1 MAKTQVALEIT
12 ATDNASNS
20 VKGIKTQLK
29 EATAELIAMREKFGD
44 TSAEA
49 IAAAQKVG
57 KLKDAI
63 GDAKSMAD
71 AFNPDAKFKAFSGA
85 LQGVAGGFAAVQGG
99 MALLGAES
107 EDVNKTLLKV
117 QSALALSEGLNT
129 VMESVDAFKN
139 LGAVMKNIPI
149 VQKAI
154 AAGQKLWNLAM
165 EANPIGLLI
174 AGITALIAA
183 GAALVSWFKSS
194 AAASAANTKAVND
207 STAALEKQEKQ
218 LARNNFEF
226 ERNQNQQL
234 ALAKASGMNAKAIR
248 ELELKL
254 IDEKIAFQL
263 SNRAIA
269 ENTMNKEKNQLA
281 SLQAADADDEVIKKQ
296 YENYKKAVDGYN
308 QQNAEVQKAL
318 DEKVDIQ
325 NRHNAEIRQEET
337 DANKKAEDDRKQAA
351 DKRKEREKK
360 ERDER
365 LAAEK
370 QYQTDL
376 KALQESNYL
385 ASIKDDDARAKEKLL
400 LDYQRALA
408 EIQQR
413 NITDAEK
420 ANLIKENSIKYQN
433 EVDALDAEIK
443 KKKDEE
449 ADKAIQ
455 EEVDRLMEL
464 NELDLKI
471 KKENIEAHKKL
482 DEEKFNN
489 QMDVLSQTSG
499 ILSKFGDVVGKET
512 AVGKGLAVA
521 SATIDTYTGAMK
533 AFRAT
538 YSPIGPVDVA
548 MRFASVAATIA
559 TGIKN
564 VKEILK
570 VKVPGGGGGG
580 STPSAPSAT
589 GVMTAPVAPVLSS
602 TALNQQMVNNLNSAT
617 NRSFVLESDISGNQ
631 ERIQRL
637 NRAARIN

>member
-1 MAKTQVALEIT
+1 MAKNVIALEIT
-12 ATDNASNS
+12 AKDNASDS
-20 VKGIKTQLK
+20 VKSIKTQLK
-29 EATAELIAMREKFGD
+29 EAHTELISVTEQFGISSKQAKEAAD
-44 TSAEA
+44 KVNELKKEISDAKNIAEA
-49 IAAAQKVG
+49 
-57 KLKDAI
+57 
-63 GDAKSMAD
+63 
-71 AFNPDAKFKAFSGA
+71 FNKNAKFEAIKGA
-85 LQGVAGGFAAVQGG
+85 VQGLAGGFAGIQGA
-99 MALLGAES
+99 MALFGAES

-117 QSALALSEGLNT
+117 QSALALSEGIEN
-129 VMESVDAFKN
+129 VMGAVTAFKN
-139 LGAVMKNIPI
+139 LGNVMKTVPI
-149 VQKAI
+149 IQKTI
-154 AAGQKLWNLAM
+154 TAAQKLWNLAM
-165 EANPIGLLI
+165 EASPIGLLI
-174 AGITALIAA
+174 AGITSLIAA

-194 AAASAANTKAVND
+194 AAASAANAKAVSE
-207 STAALEKQEKQ
+207 STSTLERQEKQ
-218 LARNNFEF
+218 IARNNFEF

-234 ALAKASGMNAKAIR
+234 AMAKASGMSAKAIR
-248 ELELKL
+248 ELELKM

-263 SNRAIA
+263 ANRAIA
-269 ENTMNKEKNQLA
+269 ENTMLKDKNKLA
-281 SLQAADADDEVIKKQ
+281 SLQASDADEEAIKVQ
-296 YENYKKAVDGYN
+296 YENYKKSVDQYN
-308 QQNAEVQKAL
+308 QNNAAVQKAL

-337 DANKKAEDDRKQAA
+337 DANKKAEDDRKQAS

-376 KALQESNYL
+376 KALQEANYL

-433 EVDALDAEIK
+433 DIDALDAEIK

-471 KKENIEAHKKL
+471 KKENIEAAKKL
-482 DEEKFNN
+482 DEERFNN
-489 QMDVLSQTSG
+489 QMDMLNQTSG

-580 STPSAPSAT
+580 STPSAPSAM
-589 GVMTAPVAPVLSS
+589 GGISAPVAPVLSS